1 MKIPR
6 MTLCSSWG
14 LTGEDMLFLTV
25 SIFSFQRHWL
35 TTGTGTRPFHFQTEI
50 LLLTNLAIRKGFTAS
65 WQDPDW
71 EKSSDKDR
79 NILKRKGSS
88 MFRSNSIRG
97 SKVHLSK
104 NPKPLPHKPDKN
116 SPKVSLCYISRS
128 QSKCH
133 VSQGCGNPICVILD
147 KKPVRFSSVC
157 QFVNFL
163 CNNNRRQ
170 QVNFIQK
177 GDCYDISKYPVW
189 WDSPNLSHMSV
200 LPAWSSLW
208 QTHCLNHFVCW
219 PQYSDQQFDFQ
230 CCSYS
235 FQLLLSVWIHM
246 NLDVAGLSNI
256 QFDYSPIVKS
266 F

>member
-246 NLDVAGLSNI
+246 N
-256 QFDYSPIVKS
+256 
-266 F
+266 